1 MTKMLRL
8 LGVMAILAAALGLAT
23 ACATQAGGRA
33 DPLRADIV
41 VIGAGGAGVAA
52 ALQAYQDGAVNIVIL
67 EQMPM
72 IGGNTLLATG
82 RMNAANTRYQPA
94 GSDSTDL
101 MFDDT
106 MRGGGNINNPA
117 QVRILVDQSAEA
129 VYWLN
134 DNFGTGITRIGRG
147 GGASAPRSH
156 GTETGAGIGSVV
168 MPALG
173 RALSRT
179 SIYVMLNT
187 RATEILVGAGGN
199 ITGVAAQRG
208 NERLTIA
215 TNAVILASGG
225 FGANPEMLVRW
236 DSALLGFGTT
246 NHVGATGSGI
256 EMAHAIGAGLVDMEQ
271 IQTHPTAHPT
281 GTLLTEAM
289 RGEGSILVNME
300 GQRFVNELSTRDVVS
315 EATLAQT
322 DSFAY
327 MVFDSRIRGRLA
339 IIEDY
344 IRGGIITMAPSPREL
359 AEALGI
365 PPAALEATISRYNA
379 FAAAGADA
387 DFNRMA
393 PLHRI
398 DGPQYYAVVTIP
410 SVHHTMGGV
419 TINTRTEVLNAAGNV
434 IPGLF
439 AAGEVVG
446 GTHGNN
452 RLGGNAITEVV
463 VFGRIAGTNA
473 VEFVR
478 NTAGLAQ
485 DPFAPPAAAVLAIVP
500 GARGNFSDG
509 VFEGTANGY
518 SGPLS
523 VRVTVQSGYIV
534 SIELFNHHETPIIY
548 EAAERGVTA
557 AIIRT
562 QSTNV
567 DTVTGATLTSNGII
581 GAVSHALGL

>member
-1 MTKMLRL
+1 MKLIFKL
-8 LGVMAILAAALGLAT
+8 LGMTLVLAALIALAAG
-23 ACATQAGGRA
+23 CATRPGARGA
-33 DPLRADIV
+33 LRADIV
-41 VIGAGGAGVAA
+41 IIGAGGAGAAA
-52 ALQAYQDGAVNIVIL
+52 ALQAYQDGAVNIVVL

-72 IGGNTLLATG
+72 VGGNTLLATG
-82 RMNAANTRYQPA
+82 RMNAAATRYQTP

-101 MFDDT
+101 MFEDT
-106 MRGGGNINNPA
+106 MRGGGNINNPE

-134 DNFGTGITRIGRG
+134 DNFGTEITRIGRG

-168 MPALG
+168 MPALA
-173 RALSRT
+173 RALNQT
-179 SIYVMLNT
+179 NIHVMLNT
-187 RATEILVGAGGN
+187 RATEILVGANGAV
-199 ITGVAAQRG
+199 TGVVARQG
-208 NERLTIA
+208 NETLRIT

-236 DSALLGFGTT
+236 DPALLGFGTT

-289 RGEGSILVNME
+289 RGEGSILVNRE
-300 GQRFVNELSTRDVVS
+300 GRRFVNELSTRDVVS

-322 DSFAY
+322 DNYAY

-339 IIEDY
+339 IIESY
-344 IRGGIITMAPSPREL
+344 IRGGIIFMADSPQAL
-359 AEALGI
+359 AVELGI
-365 PPAALEATISRYNA
+365 PPAAFVETINRYNS
-379 FAAAGADA
+379 FAASAVDA
-387 DFNRMA
+387 DFNRPA
-393 PLHRI
+393 PLNRI

-419 TINTRTEVLNAAGNV
+419 TINTRAEVLNANGNV

-452 RLGGNAITEVV
+452 RLGGNAITEVI

-473 VEFVR
+473 VDFVR
-478 NTAGLAQ
+478 NTNGLAQ
-485 DPFAPPAAAVLAIVP
+485 TPFVPAAAAARAVAP
-500 GARGNFSDG
+500 GARGNFTDG

-523 VRVTVQSGYIV
+523 VRVTIERGYIV
-534 SIELFNHHETPIIY
+534 SIEMFSHNETPIIY
-548 EAAERGVTA
+548 DAAERGVTE
-557 AIIRT
+557 AIIRA

-567 DTVTGATLTSNGII
+567 DTVAGATLTSNGII
-581 GAVSHALGL
+581 QAVSQALGL